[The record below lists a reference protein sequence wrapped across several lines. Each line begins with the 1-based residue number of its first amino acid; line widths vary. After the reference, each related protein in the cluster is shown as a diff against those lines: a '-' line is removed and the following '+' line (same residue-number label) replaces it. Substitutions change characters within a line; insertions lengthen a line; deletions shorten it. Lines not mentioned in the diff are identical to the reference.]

1 LIRPPTPRPPSIHRL
16 RAIFLAALFLCAA
29 AYAGAAERAQ
39 PIRRVI
45 IVSIDGLM
53 PATYVAPDTHGLAV
67 PTLREIVKSGA
78 WSDGARSVFPSVTYP
93 AHASIATGVN
103 PGVHGIVSNG
113 AFDPMGKNQQG
124 WRWYAEDIRAPTLWD
139 AARAR
144 SLTTA
149 LIWWPTTVGARA
161 AAVVPEYWRA
171 GSEDDVKLVRAL
183 ATPGL
188 LEAVAARFP
197 KFNENFTPPAL
208 QDEALADIA
217 VHTIEALK
225 PNLLMLHLPRV
236 DHEEHEGG
244 PFGDKAKAAI
254 EVADRQLARII
265 AAAKDAGTWSET
277 ALVVLSDHGFARISR
292 RVRPGTL
299 LLEKNLVTYDQSRM
313 ADWKASILTTAAFAY
328 VYVKD
333 PADAAT
339 RKTLLEIFP
348 ALQHK
353 ADSGIRRVYRQE
365 EIRAKGGDPAAF
377 LALEAAEGYE
387 MAGGYRGAHFSPSFQ
402 AGTHGYDPDRPE
414 MFASLL
420 IYGPAIAP
428 GKIKQARLI
437 DVAPTVARWLD
448 LKLERAEGK
457 PLAVSLRTAARP

>member
-1 LIRPPTPRPPSIHRL
+1 MHCL
-16 RAIFLAALFLCAA
+16 RAIFLVALFLCAA
-29 AYAGAAERAQ
+29 ARAEAAERAQ
-39 PIRRVI
+39 SIRRVI

-53 PATYVAPDTHGLAV
+53 PATYVAPDTHGLGV
-67 PTLREIVKSGA
+67 PTLREIVKNGA

-103 PGVHGIVSNG
+103 PGVHGIVANG
-113 AFDPMGKNQQG
+113 AFDPLGKNQQG

-139 AARAR
+139 AARSR
-144 SLTTA
+144 GLTAA

-171 GSEDDVKLVRAL
+171 GSEEDVKLIRVL

-197 KFNENFTPPAL
+197 TFNENFTPPAL
-208 QDEALADIA
+208 KDEALTDIA
-217 VHTIEALK
+217 VHAIEAVK

-244 PFGDKAKAAI
+244 PFGEQAKAAI
-254 EVADRQLARII
+254 EAADRQLARII
-265 AAAKDAGTWSET
+265 AAAKEAGTWSET

-299 LLEKNLVTYDQSRM
+299 LLEKNLVTFDQSRM
-313 ADWKASILTTAAFAY
+313 VAWKASILSTAAFAY

-348 ALQHK
+348 PLQHK
-353 ADSGIRRVYRQE
+353 PDSGIRRVYRQE

-387 MAGGYRGAHFSPSFQ
+387 IAGGYRGAHFAPSFY
-402 AGTHGYDPDRPE
+402 AGTHGYDPERPE
-414 MFASLL
+414 MLASLL

-437 DVAPTVARWLD
+437 DVAPTVSRWLD
-448 LKLERAEGK
+448 LKLDRAEGK
-457 PLAVSLRTAARP
+457 PLPIALRPPPRP

>member
-1 LIRPPTPRPPSIHRL
+1 MHRL

-29 AYAGAAERAQ
+29 AHAEAADRAQ
-39 PIRRVI
+39 PIRRVV

-53 PATYVAPDTHGLAV
+53 PATYVVADTHGLAV
-67 PTLREIVKSGA
+67 PTLREIVKNGA

-103 PGVHGIVSNG
+103 PGVHGIVANG
-113 AFDPMGKNQQG
+113 TFDPLGKNQQG
-124 WRWYAEDIRAPTLWD
+124 WRWYAEDIRTPTLWD
-139 AARAR
+139 AARSR
-144 SLTTA
+144 GLTA
-149 LIWWPTTVGARA
+149 GLIWWPSTVGARA

-171 GSEDDVKLVRAL
+171 GSEEDVKLVRAL

-188 LEAVAARFP
+188 LDAVAARFP
-197 KFNENFTPPAL
+197 GFNENFTPPAL
-208 QDEALADIA
+208 KDEALADIA
-217 VHTIEALK
+217 VYTIETVK

-244 PFGDKAKAAI
+244 PFSEKAKAAI

-299 LLEKNLVTYDQSRM
+299 LLEKNLVIFDQSRVV
-313 ADWKASILTTAAFAY
+313 DWKASILSTAAFAY
-328 VYVKD
+328 IYVKD

-348 ALQHK
+348 PLQHK
-353 ADSGIRRVYRQE
+353 PDSGIRRVYRQE

-377 LALEAAEGYE
+377 LALEAAEGFE
-387 MAGGYRGAHFSPSFQ
+387 IAGGYRGAHFSASFN
-402 AGTHGYDPDRPE
+402 AGTHGYDPERPE
-414 MFASLL
+414 MLASLL

-448 LKLERAEGK
+448 LKLDRAEGK
-457 PLAVSLRTAARP
+457 PLPVALRPPARP